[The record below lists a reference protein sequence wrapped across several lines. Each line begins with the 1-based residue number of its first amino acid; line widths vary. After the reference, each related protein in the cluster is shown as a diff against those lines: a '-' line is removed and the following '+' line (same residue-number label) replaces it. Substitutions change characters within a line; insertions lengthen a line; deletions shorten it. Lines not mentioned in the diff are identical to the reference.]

1 MSAAAELETVK
12 PAAADRAASVQ
23 RLTTKS
29 GIEVWLVED
38 YAVPLVALEFA
49 FDGGAAQ
56 DAAERAGCAYMLAGL
71 LDEGAGDL
79 DAAAFQEAL
88 DEKAIE
94 LSFNGDRDAV
104 FGRLRTLAKNVEAA
118 FDLLRLAVT
127 VPRLDTSAIERV
139 RTQIE
144 AGLRREA
151 HDPDSVAGLALN
163 AEAFPDHPYG
173 RPVRG
178 SLATIGRISRD
189 DLVSLQARLFARRG
203 LKIAAVGAID
213 SNRLIDL
220 IDRAFGTLRADNALQ
235 PVPNI
240 VMRGLGQCRIID
252 IDLPQT
258 TIRFG
263 LPGIDH
269 KDPDFVAATVVNH
282 ILGGGV
288 FSARLFKEVREKR
301 GLAYSVYTRLTFA
314 DHATMLTGGT
324 STKNERAKESLDVI
338 EAEIAAL
345 AQAGPSDD
353 ELEKA
358 KKFLIGSYPL
368 RFDTSTKIAGE
379 LLHLRRHGY
388 EPSYLDE
395 RTGLIA
401 NVTLEDAKR
410 VARRL
415 FAGQRLLVAAAG
427 RPIGLSP

>member
-1 MSAAAELETVK
+1 MSAAAKLETTE
-12 PAAADRAASVQ
+12 RAASIQ
-23 RLTTKS
+23 RVATDS
-29 GIEVWLVED
+29 GVEVWLVED
-38 YAVPLVALEFA
+38 YAVPLVAVEFA

-56 DAAERAGCAYMLAGL
+56 DSADKAGCADMLAGL

-94 LSFNGDRDAV
+94 LSFNTDRDAV
-104 FGRLRTLAKNVEAA
+104 YGRLRTLAKNIDAA
-118 FDLLRLAVT
+118 FDLLRLAVSA
-127 VPRLDTSAIERV
+127 PRLDESAIERV
-139 RTQIE
+139 RAQIE

-151 HDPDSVAGLALN
+151 NDPDTVAGHAFS

-173 RPVRG
+173 QPVRG
-178 SLATIGRISRD
+178 SLATITGITRG
-189 DLVSLQARLFARRG
+189 DLVAMRARSFARQG
-203 LKIAAVGAID
+203 LKITAVGAID
-213 SNRLIDL
+213 AARLKSLIDG
-220 IDRAFGTLRADNALQ
+220 AFASLPADNALQ

-240 VMRGLGQCRIID
+240 VLHGQGLRRVVD

-263 LPGIDH
+263 LPGIDR
-269 KDPDFVAATVVNH
+269 KDPDFMAGVLVNH

-301 GLAYSVYTRLTFA
+301 GLAYSVYTRLAVF
-314 DHATMLTGGT
+314 DHTAMLLGGT
-324 STKNERAKESLDVI
+324 STKNERAQESLDVI

-345 AQAGPSDD
+345 AAAGPSTD

-379 LLHLRRHGY
+379 LLHLRRQGY
-388 EPSYLDE
+388 EPSFLDE
-395 RTGLIA
+395 RDRLIA
-401 NVTLEDAKR
+401 GVSLDDAKR

-415 FAGQRLLVAAAG
+415 FAGPRMLVAAAG
-427 RPIGLSP
+427 RPVGLSS

>member
-1 MSAAAELETVK
+1 MSAAAKLET
-12 PAAADRAASVQ
+12 AERAASIQ
-23 RLTTKS
+23 RVATDS
-29 GIEVWLVED
+29 GVEVWLVED
-38 YAVPLVALEFA
+38 YAVPLLAVEFA

-56 DAAERAGCAYMLAGL
+56 DSADKAGCAYMFASL

-79 DAAAFQEAL
+79 DATAFQEAL

-94 LSFNGDRDAV
+94 LSFNTDRDAV
-104 FGRLRTLAKNVEAA
+104 YGRLRTLAKHIDPA
-118 FDLLRLAVT
+118 FDLLHLAVAA
-127 VPRLDTSAIERV
+127 PRLDESAIERV
-139 RTQIE
+139 RSQIE

-151 HDPDSVAGLALN
+151 NDPDTVAGHAFS

-173 RPVRG
+173 QPIRG
-178 SLATIGRISRD
+178 SQATIAPIARG
-189 DLVSLQARLFARRG
+189 DLVAARDRSFARQG

-213 SNRLIDL
+213 AARLKGL
-220 IDRAFGTLRADNALQ
+220 IDRVFASLPADNALK

-240 VMRGLGQCRIID
+240 VLHGQGHRQIVD

-263 LPGIDH
+263 LPGIDR
-269 KDPDFVAATVVNH
+269 KDPDFMAAALVNH

-301 GLAYSVYTRLTFA
+301 GLAYSVYTQLA
-314 DHATMLTGGT
+314 VSDHTAMLLGGT
-324 STKNERAKESLDVI
+324 STKNERAQELLDVI

-345 AQAGPSDD
+345 AAAGPSAD

-358 KKFLIGSYPL
+358 KKFMIGSYPL

-379 LLHLRRHGY
+379 LLHLRRQGY
-388 EPSYLDE
+388 EPSFLDE
-395 RTGLIA
+395 RDRLIA
-401 NVTLEDAKR
+401 AVSLDDAKR

-415 FAGQRLLVAAAG
+415 FAGKRLLVAAAG
-427 RPIGLSP
+427 RPVGLSA